1 MESQEVF
8 RIKKSVLVNFTPNPV
23 SVVKYLYTEENKSNH
38 FDMCLLLHTERSKVI
53 VMMNSRKK
61 IVIAAALAAVM
72 GLAGCS
78 TNNERSGSFSYDYG
92 YQNIP
97 ISIES
102 GASDV
107 SSSSD
112 IETTSSSTSIEH
124 SGDNIADS
132 SSASSSASMP
142 HIVCTVNIFD
152 DDSDPDTETGSSSSS
167 SGQSGNSGTS
177 STSGNN
183 SKPSVVSVSGSVSA
197 IKNICGI
204 KSKVEKDISACIVNT
219 YTDHN
224 PYDVEYDYGK
234 NYDSFVKTCDW
245 SLVFDADFYIKSF
258 PLLAMQYH
266 NNKSLLLEHFQTI
279 GIHEGR
285 QGNKSFNVGVY
296 MNNCDSSVKNAFG
309 NNYEGYYFYYM
320 LNYASEKS
328 VNAASGSDSK
338 LQQKAIMTALQSEE
352 LKGVNMYRREV
363 GVADIAFDS
372 ELAAFANYRGYLN
385 SHDGYKVHDWF
396 RASENKTVLNYI
408 VDLYNAQSLGEN
420 TATTNCESSTCHHPS
435 CNYGRTYYENY
446 RASEPHYKA
455 MIASKN
461 DLIGC
466 GNCYKAPY
474 VVSQFDT
481 FIDL

>member
-1 MESQEVF
+1 M
-8 RIKKSVLVNFTPNPV
+8 L
-23 SVVKYLYTEENKSNH
+23 
-38 FDMCLLLHTERSKVI
+38 
-53 VMMNSRKK
+53 
-61 IVIAAALAAVM
+61 
-72 GLAGCS
+72 LAGCGA
-78 TNNERSGSFSYDYG
+78 NNERPSSFSYDYG
-92 YQNIP
+92 YQDIP

-102 GASDV
+102 DISDV

-112 IETTSSSTSIEH
+112 TETTSSSTGIEYPDIICTVDLND
-124 SGDNIADS
+124 STSSANDSESTS
-132 SSASSSASMP
+132 SSTSIKYP
-142 HIVCTVNIFD
+142 DIVCTVDFN
-152 DDSDPDTETGSSSSS
+152 DSNSSS

-183 SKPSVVSVSGSVSA
+183 SEPSVVSVSGSVGA

-204 KSKVEKDISACIVNT
+204 KSKVEKDVSACIVNT

-309 NNYEGYYFYYM
+309 DNYEGYYFYYM

-328 VNAASGSDSK
+328 VSAAPGSDSK

-385 SHDGYKVHDWF
+385 SHDGYKAHDWF
-396 RASENKTVLNYI
+396 RASENDVVTDYI
-408 VDLYNAQSLGEN
+408 MSLYNAQSLGEN
-420 TATTNCESSTCHHPS
+420 TATTNCESSTCHHAS
-435 CNYGRTYYENY
+435 CNYGRTHYEGY
-446 RASEPHYKA
+446 RTSEPHYKA

-481 FIDL
+481 FINL